1 MNLKIQDQL
10 TVEIYAELKTYRV
23 ARHKTDE
30 AFGFAIQLVEVD
42 GYTVAEAVAVAI
54 EEIN

>member
-1 MNLKIQDQL
+1 MSLEIQDKL
-10 TVEIYAELKTYRV
+10 IVEIYAELKAYRV

-30 AFGFAIQLVEVD
+30 AFGFAIQLIEID
-42 GYTVAEAVAVAI
+42 GYTIAEAVAVAI